1 MIKDSKPINLVFRLC
16 IFTVFALCTITSS
29 KIILYTLRLAEAD
42 KNNDESTML
51 TNMTKLIECF
61 KRFDWILWLTVICAV
76 LSILTC
82 YRATKISVVFRSVL
96 LIIAA
101 FLLISSKE
109 TNDSFIKIYT
119 IFIDEGAELRN
130 LSDQKAMS
138 ILIKAGI
145 DSFKFKESPWNVLVL
160 FKIEPMHIGAA
171 GILLGH
177 IRRIRR
183 EGIFEVG
190 VLMAV
195 ISVILP
201 DPRHRNFLE
210 AGIFSVNIKVR
221 QVKRLLQ
228 IIDAVIAAE
237 FPFSVQHGD
246 AVRCLPVFIEALQV
260 TSCRNIISPVRHCSF
275 MKNGQIFIMLG
286 YDQCSSP
293 P

>member
-101 FLLISSKE
+101 FLLLSFKE

-145 DSFKFKESPWNVLVL
+145 DSSEADELIKTVNSENSLVSMVAAYVVTSVTAFLLSLTSLHNL
-160 FKIEPMHIGAA
+160 FK
-171 GILLGH
+171 
-177 IRRIRR
+177 
-183 EGIFEVG
+183 
-190 VLMAV
+190 
-195 ISVILP
+195 
-201 DPRHRNFLE
+201 
-210 AGIFSVNIKVR
+210 
-221 QVKRLLQ
+221 
-228 IIDAVIAAE
+228 
-237 FPFSVQHGD
+237 
-246 AVRCLPVFIEALQV
+246 
-260 TSCRNIISPVRHCSF
+260 
-275 MKNGQIFIMLG
+275 KNGSIGETITNAFGMQTDYGQLS
-286 YDQCSSP
+286 DESSSEYNTYYNDDEEDF
-293 P
+293 